1 MILMIS
7 WSLGELLLGLFF
19 ICTINP
25 IFRMRSISPLV
36 QRARLFSLLISL
48 SLLSIVVGAS
58 LFSSLR
64 YFSKDT
70 VDVRKVLGMGYE
82 HRFTSKNRFHLR
94 FLRSRVQFSPVPP
107 NVPLAYLFQV
117 SWCWTRHSR

>member
-1 MILMIS
+1 
-7 WSLGELLLGLFF
+7 
-19 ICTINP
+19 
-25 IFRMRSISPLV
+25 MRSISPLV

-82 HRFTSKNRFHLR
+82 HRFTSIIYDARA
-94 FLRSRVQFSPVPP
+94 FSS
-107 NVPLAYLFQV
+107 NDIEHYLFYIFF
-117 SWCWTRHSR
+117 